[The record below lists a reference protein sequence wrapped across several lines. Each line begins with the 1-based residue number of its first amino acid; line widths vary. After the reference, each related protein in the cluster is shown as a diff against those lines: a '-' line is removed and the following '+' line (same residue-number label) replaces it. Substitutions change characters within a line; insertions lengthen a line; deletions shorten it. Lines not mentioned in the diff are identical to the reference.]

1 MLTRA
6 RTAFLWVCWV
16 PAAVW
21 WAAWTYVRLTN
32 QWGAFAAAPLIMVS
46 IALSGVLGLLG
57 FALAISR
64 LWRRDFD
71 LALVAATLLAGSV
84 FIYGLQ
90 R

>member
-1 MLTRA
+1 
-6 RTAFLWVCWV
+6 
-16 PAAVW
+16 
-21 WAAWTYVRLTN
+21 
-32 QWGAFAAAPLIMVS
+32 MVS
-46 IALSGVLGLLG
+46 IALSGVLGLFG
-57 FALAISR
+57 FALAAWR

>member
-1 MLTRA
+1 MTRA

-32 QWGAFAAAPLIMVS
+32 QWGAFAAAPLIMGS

-57 FALAISR
+57 FVMVISR
-64 LWRRDFD
+64 LWKRTFD
-71 LALVAATLLAGSV
+71 VVLVAATLLAGSV